1 MADLPAM
8 TKKGKHSMSLRI
20 SGKNLDVGE
29 ALRGQAE
36 ARVAAALGKYYE
48 GGYQGHVTV
57 GKDGTAFKTD
67 GVLHL
72 SSGITLEASG
82 TAHDAY
88 ASLDKMAERIEKRLR
103 RYNRR
108 LKDRSA
114 SANGREPGVEIPS
127 YVIAAPDEEIEEI
140 DLDGAGDNPVIVAE
154 STKSLHVLTVSD
166 AVAELDL
173 TGAPVVIFRHAGHG
187 RMNVVYRRRDGNIGW
202 IDPPASLS

>member
-1 MADLPAM
+1 M
-8 TKKGKHSMSLRI
+8 TLR
-20 SGKNLDVGE
+20 SYGKNLDVGE

-36 ARVAAALGKYYE
+36 ERVAAAVSKYYE

-57 GKDGTAFKTD
+57 DKDGSAFRTD

-72 SSGITLEASG
+72 SSGITLEASA
-82 TAHDAY
+82 TAHDPY

-103 RYNRR
+103 RYKRR

-114 SANGREPGVEIPS
+114 SNGRDAGIEIPS
-127 YVIAAPDEEIEEI
+127 YVIAAPDDDIE
-140 DLDGAGDNPVIVAE
+140 DFDGVATGDNPVIVAE
-154 STKSLHVLTVSD
+154 STKSLHVRTVGD

-173 TGAPVVIFRHAGHG
+173 TGTPVVVFRHAGNG
-187 RMNVVYRRRDGNIGW
+187 RMNIVYRRRDGNIGW

>member
-1 MADLPAM
+1 
-8 TKKGKHSMSLRI
+8 MSLRI

-36 ARVAAALGKYYE
+36 ERVAAAVSKYYE

-57 GKDGTAFKTD
+57 DKDGSAFRTD

-72 SSGITLEASG
+72 SSGITLEASA
-82 TAHDAY
+82 TAHDPY

-103 RYNRR
+103 RYKRR
-108 LKDRSA
+108 LKDRS
-114 SANGREPGVEIPS
+114 SANGRDAGIEIPS
-127 YVIAAPDEEIEEI
+127 YVIAAPDDDIV
-140 DLDGAGDNPVIVAE
+140 DFDGASAGDNPVIVAE
-154 STKSLHVLTVSD
+154 STKSLHVRTVSD

-173 TGAPVVIFRHAGHG
+173 TGAPVVVFRHAGNG
-187 RMNVVYRRRDGNIGW
+187 RMNIVYRRRDGNIGW

>member
-1 MADLPAM
+1 
-8 TKKGKHSMSLRI
+8 MSLRI

-36 ARVAAALGKYYE
+36 ERVAAAVSKYYE

-57 GKDGTAFKTD
+57 DKDGSAFRTD

-72 SSGITLEASG
+72 SSGITLEASA
-82 TAHDAY
+82 TAHDPY

-103 RYNRR
+103 RYKRR

-114 SANGREPGVEIPS
+114 SNGREAAIEIPS
-127 YVIAAPDEEIEEI
+127 YVIAAPDDDIE
-140 DLDGAGDNPVIVAE
+140 DFDGVSVADNPVIVAE
-154 STKSLHVLTVSD
+154 STKPLHVRTVSD

-173 TGAPVVIFRHAGHG
+173 TGAPVVVFRHAGHG
-187 RMNVVYRRRDGNIGW
+187 RMNIVYRRGDGNIGW

>member
-1 MADLPAM
+1 
-8 TKKGKHSMSLRI
+8 MSLRI

-72 SSGITLEASG
+72 SSGITLEASA
-82 TAHDAY
+82 TAHDPY

-103 RYNRR
+103 RYKRR
-108 LKDRSA
+108 LKDRA
-114 SANGREPGVEIPS
+114 AAANGREPLMEIPS
-127 YVIAAPDEEIEEI
+127 YVIAAPDDDVEEHDAAHTGE
-140 DLDGAGDNPVIVAE
+140 NPVIVAE
-154 STKSLHVLTVSD
+154 STKSLHQMTVVD

-173 TGAPVVIFRHAGHG
+173 TGAPVVIFRHAGNG

>member
-1 MADLPAM
+1 
-8 TKKGKHSMSLRI
+8 MSLRI

-36 ARVAAALGKYYE
+36 ERVAAAVSKYYE

-57 GKDGTAFKTD
+57 DKDGSAFRTD

-72 SSGITLEASG
+72 SSGITLEASA
-82 TAHDAY
+82 TAHDPY

-103 RYNRR
+103 RYKRR
-108 LKDRSA
+108 LKDRS
-114 SANGREPGVEIPS
+114 SANGRDAGIEIPS
-127 YVIAAPDEEIEEI
+127 YVIAAPDDDVE
-140 DLDGAGDNPVIVAE
+140 DFDGVSAGDNPVIVAE
-154 STKSLHVLTVSD
+154 STKSLHVRTVSD

-173 TGAPVVIFRHAGHG
+173 TGAPVVVFRHAGNG
-187 RMNVVYRRRDGNIGW
+187 RMNIVYRRGDGNIGW

>member
-1 MADLPAM
+1 
-8 TKKGKHSMSLRI
+8 MSLRI

-36 ARVAAALGKYYE
+36 ERVAAAVSKYYE

-57 GKDGTAFKTD
+57 DKDGSAFRTD

-72 SSGITLEASG
+72 SSGITLEASA
-82 TAHDAY
+82 TAHDPY

-103 RYNRR
+103 RYKRR
-108 LKDRSA
+108 LKDRS
-114 SANGREPGVEIPS
+114 SANGRDAGIEIPS
-127 YVIAAPDEEIEEI
+127 YVIAAPDDDVE
-140 DLDGAGDNPVIVAE
+140 DFDGASAGDNPVIVAE
-154 STKSLHVLTVSD
+154 STKSLHVRTVSD

-173 TGAPVVIFRHAGHG
+173 TGAPVVVFRHAGNG
-187 RMNVVYRRRDGNIGW
+187 RMNIVYRRGDGNIGW

>member
-1 MADLPAM
+1 
-8 TKKGKHSMSLRI
+8 MSLRI

-36 ARVAAALGKYYE
+36 ERVAAAVSKYYE

-57 GKDGTAFKTD
+57 DKDGTAFRTD

-72 SSGITLEASG
+72 SSGITLEASA
-82 TAHDAY
+82 TAHDPY

-103 RYNRR
+103 RYKRR
-108 LKDRSA
+108 LKDRS
-114 SANGREPGVEIPS
+114 SANGRDAGIEIPS
-127 YVIAAPDEEIEEI
+127 YVIAAPDDDIE
-140 DLDGAGDNPVIVAE
+140 DFDGVAAGDNPVIVAE
-154 STKSLHVLTVSD
+154 STKSLHVRTVSD

-173 TGAPVVIFRHAGHG
+173 TGAPVVVFRHAGNG
-187 RMNVVYRRRDGNIGW
+187 RMNIVYRRRDGNIGW

>member
-1 MADLPAM
+1 
-8 TKKGKHSMSLRI
+8 MSLRI

-36 ARVAAALGKYYE
+36 ARVASALSKYYE

-57 GKDGTAFKTD
+57 GKDGTGFRTD

-82 TAHDAY
+82 AAHDAY

-103 RYNRR
+103 RYKRR

-114 SANGREPGVEIPS
+114 AQSTRDVAIEIPS
-127 YVIAAPDEEIEEI
+127 YVIAAPDEEIEEA
-140 DLDGAGDNPVIVAE
+140 DVEVTGDNPVIVAE
-154 STKSLHVLTVSD
+154 TTKSLHALTVGD
-166 AVAELDL
+166 AVAELDM
-173 TGAPVVIFRHAGHG
+173 TGAPVVVFRHAGNG
-187 RMNVVYRRRDGNIGW
+187 RMNIVYRRRDGNIGW

>member
-1 MADLPAM
+1 
-8 TKKGKHSMSLRI
+8 MSLRI
-20 SGKNLDVGE
+20 SGKNLDVGA

-36 ARVAAALGKYYE
+36 TRVAAALGKYYE
-48 GGYQGHVTV
+48 GGYQGHITV

-72 SSGITLEASG
+72 SSGITLEASA
-82 TAHDAY
+82 TAHDPY

-103 RYNRR
+103 RYKRR

-114 SANGREPGVEIPS
+114 AANGREPLMEIPS
-127 YVIAAPDEEIEEI
+127 YVIAAPDDDIEEHEP
-140 DLDGAGDNPVIVAE
+140 DHAGENPVIVAE
-154 STKSLHVLTVSD
+154 STKSLHQMTVGD

-173 TGAPVVIFRHAGHG
+173 TGAPVVIFRHAGNG

>member
-1 MADLPAM
+1 
-8 TKKGKHSMSLRI
+8 MSLRI

-36 ARVAAALGKYYE
+36 ERVAAAVSKYYE

-57 GKDGTAFKTD
+57 DKDGTAFRTD

-72 SSGITLEASG
+72 SSGITLEASA
-82 TAHDAY
+82 TAHDPY

-103 RYNRR
+103 RYKRR
-108 LKDRSA
+108 LKDRS
-114 SANGREPGVEIPS
+114 SANGRDVGIEIPS
-127 YVIAAPDEEIEEI
+127 YVIAAPDDDIE
-140 DLDGAGDNPVIVAE
+140 DFDGVTAGDNPVIVAE
-154 STKSLHVLTVSD
+154 STKSLHVRTVGD

-173 TGAPVVIFRHAGHG
+173 TGAPVVVFRHAGNG
-187 RMNVVYRRRDGNIGW
+187 RMNIVYRRRDGNIGW

>member
-1 MADLPAM
+1 
-8 TKKGKHSMSLRI
+8 MSLRI

-36 ARVAAALGKYYE
+36 ERVAAAVSKYYE

-57 GKDGTAFKTD
+57 DKDGSAFRTD

-72 SSGITLEASG
+72 SSGITLEASA

-103 RYNRR
+103 RYKRR
-108 LKDRSA
+108 LKDRSGG
-114 SANGREPGVEIPS
+114 SGRDVGIEIPS
-127 YVIAAPDEEIEEI
+127 YVIAAPAEDIEEF
-140 DLDGAGDNPVIVAE
+140 DGVAGGDNPVIVAE
-154 STKSLHVLTVSD
+154 STKSLHVMTVGD

-173 TGAPVVIFRHAGHG
+173 TGAPVIVFRHAGNG
-187 RMNVVYRRRDGNIGW
+187 RMNIVYRRRDGNIGW

>member
-1 MADLPAM
+1 
-8 TKKGKHSMSLRI
+8 MSLRI

-36 ARVAAALGKYYE
+36 ERVAAAVSKYYE

-57 GKDGTAFKTD
+57 DKDGTAFRTD

-72 SSGITLEASG
+72 SSGITLEASA
-82 TAHDAY
+82 TAHDPY

-103 RYNRR
+103 RYKRR
-108 LKDRSA
+108 LKDRS
-114 SANGREPGVEIPS
+114 SANGRDAGIEIPS
-127 YVIAAPDEEIEEI
+127 YVIAAPDDDIE
-140 DLDGAGDNPVIVAE
+140 DFDGVSAGDNPVIVAE
-154 STKSLHVLTVSD
+154 STKSLHVRTVSD

-173 TGAPVVIFRHAGHG
+173 TGAPVVVFRHAGNG
-187 RMNVVYRRRDGNIGW
+187 RMNIVYRRRDGNIGW